1 MKVSTTVNRAVVI
14 CFWLLI
20 WQLVSMAVGSPLLLS
35 SPVEVGRRLVNMI
48 ASLAFWTT
56 LLNSFIK
63 ILAGF
68 MLGLVAGAVLALVCY
83 KSDIVYSF
91 AYPLIYVIK
100 AIPVASFI
108 VLVLVWVTSAY
119 LSIVTAFLI
128 VLPVIFENIYSGF
141 MSVDRKMLEMS
152 SVFNVPMSKGIR
164 YLYADSLLPSFMS
177 AVSIG
182 IGFCF
187 KAGVAAEII
196 GICKNTIGEAIYTA
210 KITLETADV
219 LAWTAVIVVI
229 SILTQKLAGSL
240 VNAVM
245 RRNGYDKI

>member
-1 MKVSTTVNRAVVI
+1 MKVSTTVNRVAVI
-14 CFWLLI
+14 CFWLLA
-20 WQLVSMAVGSPLLLS
+20 WQLISMAVGSPLLLS
-35 SPVEVGRRLVNMI
+35 SPVEVVGRLLDMI
-48 ASLAFWTT
+48 ASLSFWAT

-63 ILAGF
+63 ILTGF
-68 MLGLVAGAVLALVCY
+68 MLGLTVGTVLALVCY
-83 KSDIVYSF
+83 KSGSLYSF
-91 AYPLIYVIK
+91 IYPLIYVIK

-108 VLVLVWVTSAY
+108 VLALVWVTSAY

-141 MSVDRKMLEMS
+141 KSVDRGMLEMT
-152 SVFNVPMSKGIR
+152 SVFGVPLSKRIR
-164 YLYADSLLPSFMS
+164 YLYSDSLLPCFMS

-219 LAWTAVIVVI
+219 LAWTVVIVVI
-229 SILTQKLAGSL
+229 SIVTQKLASGI